1 MQSWRLEEE
10 QRAARGS
17 ERVREKK
24 MLMLVLI
31 VIVIVFILLVS
42 MLMTLI
48 IMMMSFLL
56 SQYRSAGRRSAGW
69 QKPSARAGA
78 ATPRRCPPWRAARR
92 SL

>member
-1 MQSWRLEEE
+1 MVAVIIILFLILIPGR
-10 QRAARGS
+10 RAAGAP
-17 ERVREKK
+17 
-24 MLMLVLI
+24 
-31 VIVIVFILLVS
+31 
-42 MLMTLI
+42 MTLI
-48 IMMMSFLL
+48 IMMMSFFL